1 MLVKKWLKI
10 IGVIVLV
17 GVVGG
22 GFLYLMRG
30 VNAEREALRQVIKRQ
45 EEQLREK
52 EQRIQELEDQLEVL
66 RKEQVLREKRAA
78 ELKRKRQEV
87 KPPQDTIEVV
97 ERFRKLGYEEVRVK

>member
-1 MLVKKWLKI
+1 MVVKKWLKV

-17 GVVGG
+17 GVIGG
-22 GFLYLMRG
+22 GFLYLIGG

-66 RKEQVLREKRAA
+66 RKEQVLREKRVA
-78 ELKRKRQEV
+78 ELRRKRQEV
-87 KPPQDTIEVV
+87 KLPQDTSVVV
-97 ERFRKLGYEEVRVK
+97 ERLKKLGYEEVRVK

>member
-97 ERFRKLGYEEVRVK
+97 ERLKKLGYEEVRVK